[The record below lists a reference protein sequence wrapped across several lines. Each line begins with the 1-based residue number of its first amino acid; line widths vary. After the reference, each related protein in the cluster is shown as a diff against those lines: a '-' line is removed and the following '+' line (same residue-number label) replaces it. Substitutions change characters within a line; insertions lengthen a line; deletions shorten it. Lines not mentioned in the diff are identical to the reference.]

1 MHSRRTGIRRGLAA
15 LALSL
20 AAGVYAQIPLPPAT
34 PPSVPPPAPISP
46 SGPGMPFT
54 PPMPTDPNLTPA
66 APPQI
71 STDTN
76 GQKLVALKFNQ
87 APASQL
93 LQFYGELTGRTLLEA
108 PAITATITLRSQSK
122 LTVDE
127 CLQAI
132 RTVLAM
138 NNVGLV
144 DVGTKFTKVVPVANM
159 QVEGLRIES
168 NSWDRV
174 AHPEND
180 QIISEIVTLQHI
192 ELADAQ
198 KVAAGLIHTYGKIV
212 ILDRINS
219 LLIADSAI
227 NINRIREVLAQI
239 DQPIEAREKLQILPI
254 RHAKASE
261 VKAKIEEILADDK
274 TKGAAATV
282 PRARTSGPPGME
294 TTVPSP
300 SRIPGVIRA
309 PMVLPVRANTT
320 SDTTGDETTEE
331 GRLIRGNVKIVA
343 DDRTSVL
350 IILTRPENMPFF
362 EKIVNALDIPTQP
375 DFVVKVVRLEYA
387 DVETVVTILNNLI
400 GAQTPKELLANT
412 SSRMAP
418 IVNAGSVVG
427 GSSPGV
433 GGGYGVGGNVAGNS
447 GMGNSD
453 GGRFNNAAPTRSS
466 SLDNF
471 AQQNAAQQNAAV
483 SDATKTKI
491 GQLSAQNIRILP
503 DKRSNGLVIMA
514 PRADLATIMDLIKD
528 MDIQISQVMVE
539 ALIVG
544 VSLNKEIT
552 TGVDWFQRS
561 MIAYNKTATGGR
573 KGLFGFAGAGGGGDN
588 VTRDATSLNAAGALG
603 PVGGISYY
611 MTFFGLNLDAVAH
624 MVASDNRSRV
634 LSSPVI
640 MTMDNEEATIDVA
653 TDLYTPGQPGAYQN
667 GTYIPNG
674 PQVRRVST
682 KLKVKPHINQ
692 KKYVAMDI
700 QQTIEDHVSDQPIT
714 DANGVTTKW
723 PIIGSRQLEAKVSVQ
738 SGETIMLGGLV
749 KHTAIENQ
757 TGIPFLSKIPLLGY
771 FFRSD
776 DNQKNREEVIVFLT
790 PRVLDTTEEI
800 MADAKRRRDTASL
813 DNMWKYG
820 WSSSKL
826 AEGYTNTAPTNT
838 TIELPS
844 EPAFSAPNMTN
855 HPSIAAT
862 NRPPPPT
869 PRANGK

>member
-20 AAGVYAQIPLPPAT
+20 AAGVYAQIPLPP
-34 PPSVPPPAPISP
+34 SVPPPSPIAP
-46 SGPGMPFT
+46 GA
-54 PPMPTDPNLTPA
+54 PPMPADPDLTPA

-168 NSWDRV
+168 NAWDRV
-174 AHPEND
+174 VHPEND
-180 QIISEIVTLQHI
+180 QIISEIVTLRYI

-212 ILDRINS
+212 ALDRINS

-294 TTVPSP
+294 TVVPSP

-309 PMVLPVRANTT
+309 PTVLPVRVNTT
-320 SDTTGDETTEE
+320 SDTIGDETTEE

-375 DFVVKVVRLEYA
+375 DFVVQVVRLEYA
-387 DVETVVTILNNLI
+387 DVEIVVTILNNLI

-412 SSRMAP
+412 STRLAP
-418 IVNAGSVVG
+418 LTSSSGG
-427 GSSPGV
+427 GSGGSATQPGV
-433 GGGYGVGGNVAGNS
+433 GGYGTGGAMNS
-447 GMGNSD
+447 GTANSG
-453 GGRFNNAAPTRSS
+453 GGRFGEAAAPTRSA
-466 SLDNF
+466 SLESF
-471 AQQNAAQQNAAV
+471 AQQNAAQLNAAGG
-483 SDATKTKI
+483 DASKTKI
-491 GQLSAQNIRILP
+491 GMLSAQNIRILP

-514 PRADLATIMDLIKD
+514 PRADIATIMDLIKE

-539 ALIVG
+539 TVIVE
-544 VSLNKEIT
+544 VTLSKDIT
-552 TGVDWFQRS
+552 TGVDWLQRS
-561 MIAYNKTATGGR
+561 MIAYNKTASGSR
-573 KGLFGFAGAGGGGDN
+573 KPIFGFAGAAGAGDN
-588 VTRDATSLNAAGALG
+588 QTRDATSLNAAGALG
-603 PVGGISYY
+603 PVGGLSYY
-611 MTFFGLNLDAVAH
+611 MTYFGLNLDAVVH

-653 TDLYTPGQPGAYQN
+653 TEQYIYKGSSPVNAGNTI
-667 GTYIPNG
+667 TYVPNVES
-674 PQVRRVST
+674 QRVGT
-682 KLKVKPHINQ
+682 KLKVKPHIN
-692 KKYVAMDI
+692 KNKYVSMDI
-700 QQTIEDHVSDQPIT
+700 QQTIDDVAGTQPIT
-714 DANGVTTKW
+714 DASGLTTKW
-723 PIIGSRQLEAKVSVQ
+723 PIIGSRQFDAKISVQ
-738 SGETIMLGGLV
+738 SGETVVLGGLV
-749 KHTAIENQ
+749 KSTAINDQ
-757 TGIPFLSKIPLLGY
+757 SGIPFLSKIPLLGY
-771 FFRSD
+771 LFRSD
-776 DNQKNREEVIVFLT
+776 SSSKARSEVIVFLT
-790 PRVLDTTEEI
+790 PHVLNTTDEI
-800 MADAKRRRDTASL
+800 MADSKRRRDVMSL
-813 DNMWKYG
+813 DNMWRYG
-820 WSSSKL
+820 WSGSKL
-826 AEGYTNTAPTNT
+826 AEGYTNAAPTNVISLPTDAGLPMPIT
-838 TIELPS
+838 TNKPV
-844 EPAFSAPNMTN
+844 ASA
-855 HPSIAAT
+855 AGG
-862 NRPPPPT
+862 
-869 PRANGK
+869 GKK